1 MKKLLMA
8 ALLAL
13 AVVQPAS
20 AVCPAGPPTLQ
31 SPADNSTVPFGS
43 VMLNWTTVPGA
54 TSYELWLGI
63 EPDSSTFQGTT
74 TLTQKLIAVEPGRT
88 YKWKVGAAADACPTQ
103 YPSYFHFTTSC
114 PTLEPNLR
122 EPDPGERFATG
133 GVINF
138 DWTATPGA
146 TSYDVIV
153 TPDFGQTFETI
164 AENLAA
170 TEFST
175 DDLPAGNWGWHVRA
189 NFDGDCDPLFS
200 EPSSFLITNCTS
212 AASQLLAPADNSSVP
227 QPITFQWSS
236 VNARRYRLY
245 VQQGQNAAR
254 LIDDTSGTSFVVDD
268 LAAGTYSWWTVAEFD
283 GCPDVSSN
291 KRFVTVQP
299 AAGCPTNPGKATL
312 VAPAAGAT
320 GLTSPVTFDWNPVA
334 NATGYRVLG
343 IFGND
348 PEPVLLGTT
357 TANTTQLSV
366 KLPTG
371 SGIWLV
377 QTLFGEDC
385 ATTLSERRAFNV
397 TQGANCSSN
406 PAPQLLSPANGSQ
419 TVDSPVT
426 FKWSS
431 VPDAIGYAL
440 YIAIGGNTEFS
451 LYGATGPGQT
461 ELVRLVPNGEIDWF
475 VVARYSGC
483 PEVRSSTF
491 TFGSAVECALGAV
504 QISSPAANSEVNSP
518 VTVAWGAVANAQ
530 QYRVTL
536 KTANGAVA
544 LSSRTTN
551 TSASLPLPSG
561 TFIVQVEAL
570 REGCEPSSDQR
581 TFTVKEAANCASN
594 PAPTLISPVGT
605 ETQPAQ
611 AQSPVTLTWN
621 PIANAIRYRVW
632 VARDDE
638 PFEDIALTTQTS
650 DEVKLEPGR
659 YRWFLQALFEGCGP
673 TRSATAFFVVPDTE
687 GCPTAAPQ
695 VISPAE
701 GAHVASPV
709 TFQWSGV
716 PRAKKYRVIAVID
729 DKPTLLGITEETHL
743 QRILFPGDYTFL
755 VQAEFDECASTESVR
770 THFTVNRAQT
780 CPTEP
785 AQLVSPANGSTNTDP
800 EVEFVWA
807 PVSGALAY
815 NVIAKVND
823 GAETFLGTTDGTQ
836 LRRRLPPGKITWSV
850 IAVLPGCDPLRAQPF
865 TFTVPRPQNCSE
877 RKPVLLFPTGN
888 DDEVTSPVEFAWLGV
903 PNAIEYR
910 IWVPQGSPAMASV
923 VATTTEQHARV
934 ELPPGSYRWFVEAR
948 FADSC
953 PSTFSAEAFFIIVEA
968 LPCATPTRPEANV
981 IGQALSGVE
990 YQLRWTPLSNVS
1002 QYEVQESTSLD
1013 FENASSF
1020 STFRPARKF
1029 MHEVTGTPVQY
1040 LYRVR
1045 GVSDCSD
1052 ERGPYSDVVGVFVI
1066 DAKTNNA
1073 SSELGT
1079 ATAIVQKVFLPGGS
1093 APQQFSVTADK
1104 PWLTVTPSNGT
1115 LPVEGLTLVVTAD
1128 PDRLGIGTNTATLK
1142 VSYGSAAKGIATQ
1155 DIQTSGS
1162 TTVSIPTSIS
1172 LVTPV
1177 MPSGKGTPPPDALIF
1192 AAVGHASGVNNSLFE
1207 SDIRLTNLSAQTR
1220 KYDLSFTPS
1229 GVDGTQTGITSTI
1242 EVAPGTTMALDDV
1255 VATAFGSGTIGSSV
1269 GMLEVRPVTTPESSG
1284 GGFFGSITESA
1295 EQQIHTVASSRTYN
1309 FTPNGTFGQFIPA
1322 TRFAD
1327 FVGRGS
1333 ILSLQQVAQSTAFRA
1348 NFGFLEASGQPVELV
1363 ARVYDTA
1370 NNLLATLPVSLGAM
1384 QHLQLN
1390 NMLQNN
1396 GITNLT
1402 DGRVEVEVMSGDG
1415 KVTAYV
1421 SEVDNA
1427 TNDPLLVSAVV
1438 KGAVRANRYIVPG
1451 MAYINTGTA
1460 FWVTDMRIFNA
1471 GTTATNATMTFYPWG
1486 NPGAALS
1493 HDIQLNAGEIEVL
1506 NNVLVN
1512 AFGVTTTVGGSI
1524 VITTPA
1530 ETSLIASARTY
1541 NQTSN
1546 GTYGQFIPG
1555 VTVADSVGVNDRALQ
1570 ILQVEQSTRIRT
1582 NIGVTETTGNPVTVE
1597 ISLITPDSLTTP
1609 VVSINLQPN
1618 EFQQIGLASF
1628 GLPDALYNGR
1638 VTIKV
1643 VSGEGRVTG
1652 YGSAIDQITQDPTY
1666 VPPQ

>member
-8 ALLAL
+8 AVLAL
-13 AVVQPAS
+13 AFVQPAT
-20 AVCPAGPPTLQ
+20 AICPASPPTLQ
-31 SPADNSTVPFGS
+31 APANNQQVAFGN
-43 VMLNWTTVPGA
+43 VTLDWDPVAGA
-54 TSYELWLGI
+54 TSYDLWMGI
-63 EPDSSTFQGTT
+63 DGSPTTFQGATAF
-74 TLTQKLIAVEPGRT
+74 TQKIISVEPGRT
-88 YKWKVGAAADACPTQ
+88 IQWKVGATAPACPTQ
-103 YPSYFHFTTSC
+103 YASYFFFTTSC

-122 EPDPGERFATG
+122 DPDPGERFATG
-133 GVINF
+133 GVITF

-146 TSYDVIV
+146 SSYDVIV
-153 TPDFGQTFETI
+153 TPDFGQTFDTI
-164 AENLAA
+164 AENITA

-189 NFDGDCDPLFS
+189 NFDGDCEPLFS
-200 EPSSFLITNCTS
+200 EPSSFLISNCTT
-212 AASQLLAPADNSSVP
+212 AAPQLLAPADNSTVP
-227 QPITFQWSS
+227 QPITFQWSN
-236 VNARRYRLY
+236 VNALSYRLY

-254 LIDDTSGTSFVVDD
+254 LINETGGTSLVVED
-268 LAAGTYSWWTVAEFD
+268 LAAGTYAWWTVAEYD
-283 GCPDVSSN
+283 GCPDVTSN

-299 AAGCPTNPGKATL
+299 DAGCPTNPGKAIL

-320 GLTSPVTFDWNPVA
+320 GLTSPVTFDWNAVA

-343 IFGND
+343 IFAND

-357 TANTTQLSV
+357 SANTTQLSV
-366 KLPTG
+366 KLPAG

-397 TQGANCSSN
+397 TQGASCSN
-406 PAPQLLSPANGSQ
+406 NQAPQLLSPANGSQ

-440 YIAIGGNTEFS
+440 FIAIGGSTEFS
-451 LYGATGPGQT
+451 LYGTTGSDQT
-461 ELVRLVPNGEIDWF
+461 ELVRLVPSGEIDWF

-491 TFGSAVECALGAV
+491 TFGSAADCALGAV
-504 QISSPAANSEVNSP
+504 HISSPTANSEVNSP

-530 QYRVTL
+530 QYRITL

-551 TSASLPLPSG
+551 TSASLRLPAG

-570 REGCEPSSDQR
+570 REGCEPSSDER
-581 TFTVKEAANCASN
+581 AFTVKEAANCASN

-632 VARDDE
+632 LARDDE

-650 DEVKLEPGR
+650 DEIKLEPGR

-673 TRSATAFFVVPDTE
+673 TRSATAFFDIPSEICTTEAPHVV
-687 GCPTAAPQ
+687 
-695 VISPAE
+695 SPAE

-709 TFQWSGV
+709 LFQWSGV
-716 PRAKKYRVIAVID
+716 PRAKKYRVIAVVD
-729 DKPTLLGITEETHL
+729 GKPALLGITEETHL
-743 QRILFPGDYTFL
+743 ERILFPGDYTFL
-755 VQAEFDECASTESVR
+755 VQAEFEECASTESLR
-770 THFTVNRAQT
+770 THFTVNRAQA
-780 CPTEP
+780 CPIEP

-823 GAETFLGTTDGTQ
+823 GAETLLGTTDATQ
-836 LRRRLPPGKITWSV
+836 LRRRVPPGKITWSV
-850 IAVLPGCDPLRAQPF
+850 IAILPGCDPLRAQPF
-865 TFTVPRPQNCSE
+865 IFTVPRPQNCSE
-877 RKPVLLFPTGN
+877 RKPVLLFPTG
-888 DDEVTSPVEFAWLGV
+888 DDGEVPSPVEFAWLGV

-910 IWVPQGSPAMASV
+910 IWVAQGSPAI

-948 FADSC
+948 FAGSC
-953 PSTFSAEAFFIIVEA
+953 PSTFSAEGFLIIVEA

-1002 QYEVQESTSLD
+1002 QYEVQESMSLD

-1029 MHEVTGTPVQY
+1029 MHEVTGAPVQY

-1052 ERGPYSDVVGVFVI
+1052 ERGAYSDVVGVFVI

-1079 ATAIVQKVFLPGGS
+1079 DTAIVQKVFLPGGS
-1093 APQQFSVTADK
+1093 TPQSFSVTTDK

-1115 LPVEGLTLVVTAD
+1115 LPIEGLTLLVTAD

-1142 VSYGSAAKGIATQ
+1142 VTYGSAAKGISTN
-1155 DIQTSGS
+1155 DT

-1192 AAVGHASGVNNSLFE
+1192 AAVGHASGVNDSLFE
-1207 SDIRLTNLSAQTR
+1207 SDIRLTNLSAQTM
-1220 KYDLSFTPS
+1220 KYDLNFTPS

-1255 VATAFGSGTIGSSV
+1255 VASAFGSGTVGSSI

-1284 GGFFGSITESA
+1284 GFFGSITESS

-1363 ARVYDTA
+1363 ARVYDTS

-1384 QHLQLN
+1384 QHRQLN
-1390 NMLQNN
+1390 GMLQNN
-1396 GITNLT
+1396 GINNLT

-1438 KGAVRANRYIVPG
+1438 KGAVHADRYIVPG

-1460 FWVTDMRIFNA
+1460 FWVTDLRIFNA

-1486 NPGAALS
+1486 NPGAALTQN
-1493 HDIQLNAGEIEVL
+1493 IQLNAGEIEVL

-1512 AFGVTTTVGGSI
+1512 AFGVTTTMGGSI
-1524 VITTPA
+1524 VITTPT
-1530 ETSLIASARTY
+1530 ETSLIATARTY

-1555 VTVADSVGVNDRALQ
+1555 VTVADSVGLNDRALQ

-1582 NIGVTETTGNPVTVE
+1582 NIGVTETTGKPATVE
-1597 ISLITPDSLTTP
+1597 VSLITPDSLTTP
-1609 VVSINLQPN
+1609 VVTINLQAN